1 MSIEGSRARLALAA
15 LVGSLA
21 VLLLGATGAQA
32 KLVELSG
39 STTVTPSPQAV
50 EFLSNNGVAV
60 ETTGLATAA
69 NGSFTFPVAAGFGDP
84 ESYEGLLAHRG
95 GLRFSKGDRSA
106 VTRRFVAVRVA
117 DTAVLL
123 AQLPG
128 LPGNCGQVKRAL
140 YRYAVNNPGVR
151 RKLWR
156 AALNY
161 PRAARKV
168 VRSLARYCNDGRV
181 IVLATLTNLG
191 KSVDNGTATLTA
203 DLELSRPA
211 ARLINRVAGAK
222 AVAAGAPLGSAVS
235 TVTPAP

>member
-1 MSIEGSRARLALAA
+1 MRFQGSRARLALAA

-21 VLLLGATGAQA
+21 VALVGATGAQA

-39 STTVTPSPQAV
+39 STTVTPSAQAAQ
-50 EFLSNNGVAV
+50 FLANNGVSV
-60 ETTGLATAA
+60 ETTGGATAA
-69 NGSFTFPVAAGFGDP
+69 NGSFSFPVAAGFGDTDT
-84 ESYEGLLAHRG
+84 YEGLLAHRG

-106 VTRRFVAVRVA
+106 VVRRFVAVRVA
-117 DTAVLL
+117 DAAVLL
-123 AQLPG
+123 AQIPG
-128 LPGNCGQVKRAL
+128 LPGGCGHVKSAL
-140 YRYAVNNPGVR
+140 RRYAAGHPGVR

-161 PRAARKV
+161 PRAARKL
-168 VRSLARYCNDGRV
+168 VRSVGRYCSDGRV

-211 ARLINRVAGAK
+211 ARLINRVAGAR

-235 TVTPAP
+235 TVTPLP